1 MADKK
6 EHNNPTPEE
15 EKVLFSNLEFSY
27 SKSKDEVW
35 ASLDKQ
41 ISEAPKEDTQP
52 PKGKVIRMN
61 RLSLSIAASLVL
73 ILSAGLFAR
82 FYTTTVK
89 VAPGEFTSHTLPDG
103 SEVHLN
109 AATSIKYAPY
119 WWSVNREV
127 KLQGEAYFVVA
138 KGEKFTVASTMGSTE
153 VLGTEFNVY
162 ARGDDFQVYCQEGRV
177 RVTSQMV
184 IEKTT
189 NEVILT
195 PGEVAEIELNRLYK
209 TKADTNEGD
218 GPSQDAILSWRT
230 GTFMFQNTPLKKVF
244 EELARHYGVA
254 LELSLPDSLED
265 KGLFAIFPRDIT
277 LNETLEIIGEA
288 AALNFEKTGDRV
300 YLIKQR

>member
-15 EKVLFSNLEFSY
+15 EKALFSNLEFSY

-35 ASLDKQ
+35 AALDKQ
-41 ISEAPKEDTQP
+41 LDAAPKAITQP
-52 PKGKVIRMN
+52 PKGKVVRMN

-177 RVTSQMV
+177 RVTSEMV
-184 IEKTT
+184 IEETT
-189 NEVILT
+189 NEVIIT
-195 PGEVAEIELNRLYK
+195 QGEVAELNLNRLYK
-209 TKADTNEGD
+209 TSANIKEGD
-218 GPSQDAILSWRT
+218 GPTKDAILSWRT
-230 GTFMFQNTPLKKVF
+230 GTFMFQGTPLNKVF
-244 EELARHYGVA
+244 EELARHYGMA
-254 LELSLPDSLED
+254 IELSLEDSYNDLA
-265 KGLFAIFPRDIT
+265 LFAIFPRSYSLEEALDIVCTT
-277 LNETLEIIGEA
+277 LGLS
-288 AALNFEKTGDRV
+288 FEKTGDRV
-300 YLIKQR
+300 YLIKPR

>member
-15 EKVLFSNLEFSY
+15 EKALFSNLEFSY

-35 ASLDKQ
+35 AALDKQ
-41 ISEAPKEDTQP
+41 LDAAPKAITQP
-52 PKGKVIRMN
+52 PKGKVVRMN

-177 RVTSQMV
+177 RVTSEMV
-184 IEKTT
+184 IEETT
-189 NEVILT
+189 NEVIIT
-195 PGEVAEIELNRLYK
+195 QGEVAELNLNRLYK
-209 TKADTNEGD
+209 TSANIKEGD
-218 GPSQDAILSWRT
+218 GPTKDAILSWRT
-230 GTFMFQNTPLKKVF
+230 GTFMFQGTPLNKVF
-244 EELARHYGVA
+244 EELARHYGMA
-254 LELSLPDSLED
+254 IEMSLED
-265 KGLFAIFPRDIT
+265 SYNDLALFAIFPRSYSLEEALDIVCTT
-277 LNETLEIIGEA
+277 LGLS
-288 AALNFEKTGDRV
+288 FEKTGDRV
-300 YLIKQR
+300 YLIKPR